1 MPPLRLIAPD
11 PLAGGGGT
19 IQARV
24 PIEGPEGAAGPGL
37 LKFADKLGDWAE
49 HERALKRINDIAD
62 HQSGFQTELDRKRLE
77 LSTDPDIA
85 GREAKFQEFAQAQ
98 FKTRIEGMDRDT
110 AALFKRAANPIADA
124 MGLSV
129 RHLVQKDT
137 LDKALVG
144 LRDGNDQLVVAA
156 GNAKNPNEREA
167 AIAQIETSLKL
178 ALDGKVLSPAQYEAE
193 KKATLVKVDQATGLR
208 LIRENPAAMAQ
219 QLARTDFLPNL
230 DPVAR
235 EHLIDKANTEVRS
248 RASAAYTAM
257 ARADL
262 VERREL
268 RLKGD
273 EAMKQIIDL
282 NDQNKLTPQEVEARR
297 PWLDHT
303 TYGAAMVLL
312 KGGTNVDDMKAL
324 VAIEPNIGERDLKP
338 ELDKA
343 FTNRLITRQTY
354 TSLLA
359 KNEAAL
365 KDDQPESPFKRGRAL
380 VKEALTPGA
389 LLSGP
394 AADIQRQALVGALR
408 EFDDFALG
416 RGVQKL
422 RETPGVALDH
432 AQDIVNRY
440 RLVNYDSIGEALGL
454 PRFVDKPRNLITDV
468 DLTAAGKKVLEEFDA
483 GRLSRAERDLQ
494 LQKLEQWEQIVKD
507 RAAALAAPKPPPR
520 PGAAPA
526 PTPTPGGR

>member
-11 PLAGGGGT
+11 PLGGNAAGVMT
-19 IQARV
+19 ARLPV
-24 PIEGPEGAAGPGL
+24 ESAEGAAGAAL
-37 LKFADKLGDWAE
+37 LKFSDKLGEWAE
-49 HERALKRINDIAD
+49 HEKNLKRITDIAD
-62 HQSGFQTELDRKRLE
+62 HTSSFQSALDRKRLE
-77 LSTDPDIA
+77 LSTDPDVA
-85 GREAKFQEFAQAQ
+85 GREVKFEQFAQAE
-98 FKTRIEGMDRDT
+98 FKSRFDGMDRET
-110 AALFKRAANPIADA
+110 AAIFKRSANPVADA

-129 RHLVQKDT
+129 RHLAQKDT

-144 LRDGNDQLVVAA
+144 LRDGNDKLVIAA

-167 AIAQIETSLKL
+167 AVAQIEASLKL
-178 ALDGKVLSPAQYEAE
+178 ALDGKVLSPAQYETE

-208 LIRENPAAMAQ
+208 DIRDNPAVTAQ
-219 QLARTDFLPNL
+219 RLARTDYLPNL

-268 RLKGD
+268 RVKGD

-282 NDQNKLTPQEVEARR
+282 NDQNKLTEAELAARR
-297 PWLDHT
+297 PFLDHT

-312 KGGTNVDDMKAL
+312 KGGTNVDDMRAL
-324 VAIEPNIGERDLKP
+324 VAIEPNIGEKDLKP
-338 ELDKA
+338 ELDRA
-343 FTNRLITRQTY
+343 FTNRLITKQTY

-359 KNEAAL
+359 KNEAAMR
-365 KDDQPESPFKRGRAL
+365 DDQPESPYKRGRAL

-416 RGVQKL
+416 RGVQEL
-422 RETPGVALDH
+422 RKTPGVALDQ

-440 RLVNYDSIGEALGL
+440 RLVNYDRIGEALGI
-454 PRFVDKPRNLITDV
+454 PRFVDKPRDLITDV

-483 GRLSRAERDLQ
+483 GRLTRAERDLH
-494 LQKLEQWEQIVKD
+494 LQKLEQWEQILRD
-507 RAAALAAPKPPPR
+507 RSAATAPKPAPR
-520 PGAAPA
+520 PGAPA
-526 PTPTPGGR
+526 TLAPGGR